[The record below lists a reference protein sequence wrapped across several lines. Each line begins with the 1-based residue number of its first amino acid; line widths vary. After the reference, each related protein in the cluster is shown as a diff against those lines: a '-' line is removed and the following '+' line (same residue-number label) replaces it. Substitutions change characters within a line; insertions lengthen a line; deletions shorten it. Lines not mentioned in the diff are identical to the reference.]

1 MILKKGPKKVIF
13 KLMKIKPLQQK
24 VSKRI
29 KLQRIDKNQKI
40 TNILEVKDQ
49 KLFIVF
55 NENNIITNNKK
66 ISIYRIFKYDSYF
79 LI

>member
-66 ISIYRIFKYDSYF
+66 ILIYRIFKYDSYF